1 MRYVGLVF
9 LGMVLWAGQAMA
21 AELDMERSE
30 EVLVNG
36 KIISEHYFQTPNSYQ
51 PPIRFTRVIHDD
63 DLFICIDNI
72 RMEDKKLNMTCYD
85 EK

>member
-36 KIISEHYFQTPNSYQ
+36 KIISEHYFQPPNSYQ
-51 PPIRFTRVIHDD
+51 PPVRFSRVIHDD
-63 DLFICIDNI
+63 DLFICID
-72 RMEDKKLNMTCYD
+72 RVHDAKLNMACYD

>member
-1 MRYVGLVF
+1 MRYLGLVF
-9 LGMVLWAGQAMA
+9 LGMVLWAGQAVA

-30 EVLVNG
+30 EILVNG

-51 PPIRFTRVIHDD
+51 PPIQFTRVIHDD
-63 DLFICIDNI
+63 DLFICIDNV
-72 RMEDKKLNMTCYD
+72 RDMKLNMTCYD

>member
-9 LGMVLWAGQAMA
+9 LGMVLWTGQAMA

-36 KIISEHYFQTPNSYQ
+36 KMISEHYWQ
-51 PPIRFTRVIHDD
+51 PANTYAPPVRFTRVIHDD
-63 DLFICIDNI
+63 DLFICFDSVG
-72 RMEDKKLNMTCYD
+72 MKDKKLNMTCYD

>member
-9 LGMVLWAGQAMA
+9 LGMVLWAGQAVA

-36 KIISEHYFQTPNSYQ
+36 KMISEHYWQ
-51 PPIRFTRVIHDD
+51 PANT
-63 DLFICIDNI
+63 
-72 RMEDKKLNMTCYD
+72 
-85 EK
+85 